1 MSRASHG
8 QSGTRL
14 YSIWSKM
21 RSRCNRKKDPAFRF
35 YGAKGIKVCEEWEN
49 DFLSFKE
56 WAELN
61 GYTDKLTI
69 DRIDSKKGYSPDNCR
84 WLTPSENSAIVKFSR
99 DSEAFRNAIEKGLNN
114 WFTEYSDQA
123 GVSKRVELIN
133 KIISELPNLGTGQL
147 ELVYTHIEWIKA
159 QAESTKRKRE
169 ADKTI
174 KTYQEY
180 KNGTEIYGSKENC

>member
-1 MSRASHG
+1 M
-8 QSGTRL
+8 
-14 YSIWSKM
+14 
-21 RSRCNRKKDPAFRF
+21 
-35 YGAKGIKVCEEWEN
+35 
-49 DFLSFKE
+49 
-56 WAELN
+56 
-61 GYTDKLTI
+61 KLIFPHYYFTI
-69 DRIDSKKGYSPDNCR
+69 DLKLFCPRKVRIFQRFAGF
-84 WLTPSENSAIVKFSR
+84 A
-99 DSEAFRNAIEKGLNN
+99 EAFRNAIEKGLNN

-159 QAESTKRKRE
+159 QAESNKRKRE

-180 KNGTEIYGSKENC
+180 KNGAEIYGSKENC